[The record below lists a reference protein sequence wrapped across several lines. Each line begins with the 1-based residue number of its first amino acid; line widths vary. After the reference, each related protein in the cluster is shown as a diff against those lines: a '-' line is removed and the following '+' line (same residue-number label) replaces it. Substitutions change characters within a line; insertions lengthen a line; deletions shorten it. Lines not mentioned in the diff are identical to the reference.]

1 MEKTKKV
8 TFYINNEAYTIN
20 IGTDPKGI
28 LEKELLSFLPLNK
41 NINTKELL
49 TAFIQQSHKL
59 TQYNE
64 KLEKLSEKILQG

>member
-1 MEKTKKV
+1 MDQNKRV

-20 IGTDPKGI
+20 IGTDPHGI
-28 LEKELLSFLPLNK
+28 LEKELLSFLPVNQ

-64 KLEKLSEKILQG
+64 KLENLSEKISNV